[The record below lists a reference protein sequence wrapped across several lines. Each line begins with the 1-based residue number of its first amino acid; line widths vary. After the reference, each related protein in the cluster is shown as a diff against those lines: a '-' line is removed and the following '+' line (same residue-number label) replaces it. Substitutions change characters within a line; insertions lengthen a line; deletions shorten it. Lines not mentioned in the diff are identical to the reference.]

1 MDIWK
6 WVQEAEAEARRTGNT
21 RLAELID
28 RLPTVVTE
36 DAHAQVDALFPEALV
51 LARQAK
57 SPWLEVFFRH
67 WNLQSRI
74 FHRSE
79 PGEWLSESISL
90 LEFAHRE
97 DTRECPQSV
106 CVTQDVAGCYGR
118 ADGPG
123 WASER
128 RAVVSETLARIDPTW
143 PCFTC
148 LSTEYFL
155 GLMDEERF
163 EEALAWLEKQ
173 DAALVAAGQAHKR
186 RYLLSERADVL
197 LALGRLP
204 EALAV
209 AEEAEAQSTS
219 DHNRVEGRILRA
231 RVLARLGRTDEAL
244 EALPSLS
251 VVRSTPSHYESWADA
266 LVQLMKAGAV
276 HNDANLERTLLEL
289 GGRLASTGA
298 IRRAFRLEV
307 QRAEAALE
315 RGQPRSA
322 LHACARLEALLPR
335 LRKPLGADETLRRLR
350 AKAESLTP
358 ERPPE
363 LPESAAALL
372 EKAEEDAE
380 DVLQL
385 LDAARARWPG
395 ERATLVRA
403 QAKALEQLGRGEE
416 AEVALR
422 SLLDADAH
430 PTPDVV
436 GELGMNLLERRRFT
450 ELRALVDSVL
460 ATAGDTPLR
469 VEAYRLRAR
478 AALATGEKAA
488 AKAAL
493 RAMLELDPEL
503 RGTTLT
509 LAALERDTGEREQAL
524 ARLDAAVARW
534 PEPGPHDWDRMLVA
548 TLLGRWDVVR
558 ASAARLE
565 FKLSGDSGPVEEE
578 WEACR
583 LRYTE
588 PDGTFTEV
596 WARRTGPVT
605 ARVLSIAMPGAPQHL
620 GDAVV
625 FDATPLNEGP
635 AEGEEEEDHSW
646 LYPVVEVLR
655 PGRYS
660 VFALDGVGP
669 GQEVIERMQETLA
682 ASGARL
688 SVRTSETYRLMTP
701 EEEEVPGFYAL
712 LAVPPEVDLGAVEA
726 GLRQCTE
733 GLPYP
738 LLWPTLLE
746 KLGRE
751 QEAEA
756 QRAVAEQ
763 WEISL

>member
-6 WVQEAEAEARRTGNT
+6 WVTAAEAEARRTGSV
-21 RLAELID
+21 RLAELIN

-36 DAHAQVDALFPEALV
+36 DAHAQVDALFPEALA

-74 FHRSE
+74 FHRCE

-106 CVTQDVAGCYGR
+106 CVTQDVAGSYGR

-128 RAVVSETLARIDPTW
+128 KAVVLETLARIDPVW

-155 GLMDEERF
+155 GLMDEERP
-163 EEALAWLEKQ
+163 EEALAWVEKQ
-173 DAALVAAGQAHKR
+173 DAALVSAGQAHKR
-186 RYLLSERADVL
+186 KYLLSERADAL

-209 AEEAEAQSTS
+209 AEEAETQATT
-219 DHNRVEGRILRA
+219 DHSRLEARILRA
-231 RVLARLGRTDEAL
+231 RVLTRLGRTSEAL
-244 EALPSLS
+244 EILPALSA
-251 VVRSTPSHYESWADA
+251 VRSTPSHYGNWADA
-266 LVQLMKAGAV
+266 LVHLMKAGAV

-289 GGRLASTGA
+289 AARLASTGA
-298 IRRAFRLEV
+298 IRRAVRIEV

-335 LRKPLGADETLRRLR
+335 LRKPLGADETLHRLR
-350 AKAESLTP
+350 ARAEALTP

-363 LPESAAALL
+363 LPESASALL
-372 EKAEEDAE
+372 ELAEEGPE
-380 DVLQL
+380 EVLQL
-385 LDAARARWPG
+385 LDAARTRWPG
-395 ERATLVRA
+395 ERAVLVRA

-430 PTPDVV
+430 PPPDVV
-436 GELGMNLLERRRFT
+436 HELGMNLLERRRFT
-450 ELRALVDSVL
+450 ELHALADSVL
-460 ATAGDTPLR
+460 AASGDTPLR

-478 AALATGEKAA
+478 AALESGEKAA
-488 AKAAL
+488 AKVPM

-503 RGTTLT
+503 RGTTLM

-524 ARLDAAVARW
+524 ARLDGTVARW

-558 ASAARLE
+558 ASAARLGLE
-565 FKLSGDSGPVEEE
+565 LSGDSGPVEEQ

-588 PDGTFTEV
+588 PDGTTTEV

-605 ARVLSIAMPGAPQHL
+605 ARVFSIAMPGAPQHV

-635 AEGEEEEDHSW
+635 AEGEEEEHSW

-655 PGRYS
+655 PGGYS

-669 GQEVIERMQETLA
+669 GEEVIERMQEALA
-682 ASGARL
+682 AYGARL
-688 SVRTSETYRLMTP
+688 SVRTAETYRLMTP
-701 EEEEVPGFYAL
+701 EGEEVPGFYAL
-712 LAVPPEVDLGAVEA
+712 LAVPPEADLGEVEA
-726 GLRQCTE
+726 GLRRCAE

-746 KLGRE
+746 KVGRE
-751 QEAEA
+751 QEARA

>member
-6 WVQEAEAEARRTGNT
+6 WVNEAEAEARRLGNT

-36 DAHAQVDALFPEALV
+36 DAHAQVDALFPEALA

-79 PGEWLSESISL
+79 PGEWLAESISL

-123 WASER
+123 WAAER
-128 RAVVSETLARIDPTW
+128 KAVVQETLARIDPSW

-155 GLMDEERF
+155 GLMDEESP

-186 RYLLSERADVL
+186 KYLLSERADVL

-209 AEEAEAQSTS
+209 AEEAEAQSWS
-219 DHNRVEGRILRA
+219 DSSRLEGRILRA
-231 RVLARLGRTDEAL
+231 RVLARLGRTSEAL
-244 EALPSLS
+244 EALPALS
-251 VVRSTPSHYESWADA
+251 AVRPTPSYHVSWADA

-276 HNDANLERTLLEL
+276 RNDAHLERTLLEL
-289 GGRLASTGA
+289 AGRLASTGA
-298 IRRAFRLEV
+298 IRRAFRIEV

-315 RGQPRSA
+315 RGRPRSA

-350 AKAESLTP
+350 ARAEALTP

-372 EKAEEDAE
+372 EKAEEAPE

-385 LDAARARWPG
+385 LDTARTRWPE
-395 ERATLVRA
+395 ERAVLVRA

-436 GELGMNLLERRRFT
+436 RELGMNLLERRRFT
-450 ELRALVDSVL
+450 ELHTLVDSVL
-460 ATAGDTPLR
+460 SVSGDTPLR

-478 AALATGEKAA
+478 AALETGEKAA
-488 AKAAL
+488 AKAAM

-558 ASAARLE
+558 ASAARLG
-565 FKLSGDSGPVEEE
+565 FKLPGDSGPVEEE

-605 ARVLSIAMPGAPQHL
+605 ARVHSIAMPNAPQHV

-635 AEGEEEEDHSW
+635 AEGEEEDHSW

-669 GQEVIERMQETLA
+669 GDAVIERMHEAMA

-688 SVRTSETYRLMTP
+688 SVRTADTYRLMTP
-701 EEEEVPGFYAL
+701 EGEEVPGFFAL
-712 LAVPPEVDLGAVEA
+712 LAVPPDVNLGEVEA
-726 GLRQCTE
+726 GLRRCAE
-733 GLPYP
+733 GLPHP

-756 QRAVAEQ
+756 QRTVAEE
-763 WEISL
+763 WAISL

>member
-6 WVQEAEAEARRTGNT
+6 WVNEAEAEARRLGNT

-36 DAHAQVDALFPEALV
+36 DAHTQADALFPEALA

-97 DTRECPQSV
+97 ETRECPQSV
-106 CVTQDVAGCYGR
+106 CATQDVAGCYGR

-128 RAVVSETLARIDPTW
+128 KAVVLETLSRIDATW

-173 DAALVAAGQAHKR
+173 EAALVAAGQGHKR
-186 RYLLSERADVL
+186 KYLLGERTDVL

-204 EALAV
+204 EALA
-209 AEEAEAQSTS
+209 AAEACEESTLS
-219 DHNRVEGRILRA
+219 DHTRMEARILQA
-231 RVLARLGRTDEAL
+231 RVLARMGRTSEAL
-244 EALPSLS
+244 EVLPALSA
-251 VVRSTPSHYESWADA
+251 VRATPGHYGNWADA
-266 LVQLMKAGAV
+266 LVQLMKAGAIG
-276 HNDANLERTLLEL
+276 NDANLERTLLEL
-289 GGRLASTGA
+289 AGRLASTGT
-298 IRRAFRLEV
+298 IRGAVRIEE
-307 QRAEAALE
+307 QRAEAALK
-315 RGQPRSA
+315 RGQPQSA
-322 LHACARLEALLPR
+322 LHACARLEALVPR

-350 AKAESLTP
+350 ARAEALTS

-363 LPESAAALL
+363 PPESAAALL
-372 EKAEEDAE
+372 EQAEKGPE
-380 DVLQL
+380 DVLRL
-385 LDAARARWPG
+385 LDAARTRWPG

-430 PTPDVV
+430 PTPDIVR
-436 GELGMNLLERRRFT
+436 ELGMNLLERRRFT
-450 ELRALVDSVL
+450 ELHALIDSVL
-460 ATAGDTPLR
+460 NASGDTPLR

-478 AALATGEKAA
+478 AALESGEKAA
-488 AKAAL
+488 AKAPL

-509 LAALERDTGEREQAL
+509 LAALERDTGERERAL
-524 ARLDAAVARW
+524 ARLDDAVARW
-534 PEPGPHDWDRMLVA
+534 TEPGPHDWDRMLVA

-558 ASAARLE
+558 ASAARLG
-565 FKLSGDSGPVEEE
+565 FKLKEDSGPVEEE

-605 ARVLSIAMPGAPQHL
+605 ARVVSIAMPDSAQHV
-620 GDAVV
+620 GDTVV

-635 AEGEEEEDHSW
+635 AEGEEEEHSW

-669 GQEVIERMQETLA
+669 GDEAIERMYETLA
-682 ASGARL
+682 ACGARL
-688 SVRTSETYRLMTP
+688 SVRTSDTYRLMTP
-701 EEEEVPGFYAL
+701 GGEEVPGFFAL
-712 LAVPPEVDLGAVEA
+712 LAVPPEADLGEIEA
-726 GLRQCTE
+726 GLRGCAE
-733 GLPYP
+733 GLPHP
-738 LLWPTLLE
+738 VLWPTLLE

-756 QRAVAEQ
+756 QRAVAEE